1 MKEKTAVYP
10 GTFDPIT
17 RGHIDIIQRAVRVFP
32 RLIIAVAY
40 NPGKAPLFSVEERI
54 EMILQS
60 LEPLNL
66 GNLEVESFSS
76 LLIEYAKGK
85 GAAAVIRGLRAVSDF
100 EYEFQ
105 MALINRKLDDSVET
119 LFMMP
124 SEQYTYLSSRIVKEI
139 AYYGGNVEC
148 LVTLPVVKKLRKKF
162 SMGSKIPP
170 KP

>member
-1 MKEKTAVYP
+1 MKDKTAIYP

-17 RGHIDIIQRAVRVFP
+17 MGHIDIIQRAVRVFP
-32 RLIIAVAY
+32 RLIIAVAH

-60 LEPLNL
+60 LEPLGL
-66 GNLEVESFSS
+66 RDLEIESFSS
-76 LLIEYAKGK
+76 LLIEFAKWK
-85 GAAAVIRGLRAVSDF
+85 GAAAIIRGLRAVSDF

-139 AYYGGNVEC
+139 AYYGGNIEC
-148 LVTLPVVKKLRKKF
+148 LVTPPVVKKLREKF
-162 SMGSKIPP
+162 ARGT
-170 KP
+170 